1 MIERSTKDG
10 RLVGITFHNR
20 SNVTAVRVEDITIG
34 VKIVMKDVARFFAAL
49 AKMSVV
55 NVHPPVRE

>member
-20 SNVTAVRVEDITIG
+20 SNVMAVRVEDITIG
-34 VKIVMKDVARFFAAL
+34 VKIVVVSLFVAI
-49 AKMSVV
+49 AKMLVV
-55 NVHPPVRE
+55 NVHAPV